1 MSRAFVRESDGDDA
15 VALPELQV
23 SGHRNLVTPRGMAQI
38 RDRVAALEAE
48 LSEARGREDR
58 AAIARIQ
65 RDQRYWSERLRT
77 AEVVPLPTDSV
88 EARFGSTVTLAST
101 DGRRVSY
108 QIVGEDEAAPREGR
122 VSYVSPIAQALLG
135 AEVGDELVIGEGTVE
150 VVDIG

>member
-1 MSRAFVRESDGDDA
+1 MSRAFVKESDGDDG

-23 SGHRNLVTPRGMAQI
+23 SGHRNLVTPRGMALI
-38 RDRVAALEAE
+38 RERVAALEAE

-58 AAIARIQ
+58 AAMARIQ

-88 EARFGSTVTLAST
+88 EVRFGSTVTLENP

-122 VSYVSPIAQALLG
+122 VSYVSPIGQALLG
-135 AEVGDELVIGEGTVE
+135 VQVGDDVVMGEGTVE
-150 VVDIG
+150 VVGIR